1 MPQIRDYTMNYTTV
15 SAVTLSAYSPWD
27 QAGDL
32 LLAVLNATTVG
43 TTARAAHNWS
53 NTACFITSAEISSAN
68 LIVWSFNGSSPITPG
83 LTIQVWPAGTGVSAQ
98 TIITGQLWSNDLPAA
113 NCTIVSG
120 GTVGTA
126 TFTANS
132 VTGSGTGI
140 AVSQFVIG
148 TGVPPTTYVSSIVGN
163 VVTLTQ
169 NFVSN
174 ATGTLS
180 FYSPGQTGTY
190 TVNNP
195 QTVANSTFTGN
206 WSTLYSQSNG
216 TLNSAVLWKISSGNE
231 PDLVFS
237 YNSPTTATQMQGHII
252 AVQDV
257 NPAAPFNGTAL
268 TPAVPVGPS
277 PAIIANTGVITSNAS
292 AIFTANCTTN
302 FLWVSS
308 VLHGALAPGMR
319 LGNPGVGAGVGFTVA
334 NLRIVNQINGQTI
347 SASGTFSASSTNTI
361 TLTSVT
367 GTIAAGN
374 LVGQT
379 TGIAAGTYVTS
390 WFAGNST
397 AILSQNLTGTP
408 SGTIRF
414 FVPGF
419 TGNYTVNQSQ
429 TVTSGSRS
437 AGFDRSTMPRLTTTV
452 NNSMIMYVNVDSTA
466 NIAMIS
472 EGPCIYEQGAD
483 GTAQSQGWSW
493 GILPT
498 AGQTPANVYWHKLGS
513 PNTANAIVTTISIS
527 PPSGGATVI
536 PAYCASDASY
546 MIDPISGSSSYNL
559 NIPPANLTGTQY
571 FGASLNGAAY
581 ITANATI
588 STGGNVDVG
597 INSYHS
603 MALMTGSAT
612 NRRWAGAAWQ
622 QNIFNRTDVTGK
634 NILLHLKS
642 LTPRALQNTDG
653 IGRTGVKGLAFGMAS
668 SATNATAY
676 KVWHV
681 HGQGTI
687 WNAATYVPIV
697 INSDAT
703 KGLISSNGT
712 LNPANIAW
720 YGLFLSGTTSTPQW
734 NFGSHWALDTTVIA
748 GGNSLYPVGLNGVLK
763 AAADGKERLSII
775 TQGAGQAVVL
785 QPIQFGDGGINP
797 LYLNLDS
804 TVIEFPKQYDI
815 PSNQVYYCSADNV
828 VGITYYA
835 GTNDTIIHTNAVIS
849 SQSPFYWR
857 INPLSSGTYQFDG
870 TSVVG
875 AGNILLGPTINFN
888 GMVFGNCVEVLIGG
902 GSITNTTFT
911 RTAAGVGQ
919 GAIKIA
925 ASGQISLQQGLDKLA
940 NCSILYNSL
949 ASGGL
954 HLSLTAGGGSAVT
967 LSTSSLSFFGNNF
980 DIYWNAPVNTPLI
993 LQQTGT
999 QANIAKTWA
1008 AANNNTVI
1016 LPPIRSLIIAG
1027 LIAGS
1032 NVSVYNANTFASP
1045 TVPIAGVNIIP
1056 NILAV
1061 GTGGL
1066 QSPYLYNL
1074 SITNVLSGTIAVG
1087 QTVTGSG
1094 ILPGTTI
1101 IGGGPTVWTLSQDG
1115 ILQPGGTFTFT
1126 DGPSTNQNN
1135 LIISTDTVNAGK
1147 YQAVYAYTYTTAIG
1161 SATGTTLTV
1170 SSLLSGNITI
1180 GQTVSGTGISSGTI
1194 ITAMAQSTGGTGTY
1208 TLSQSATVS
1217 AGTYLTFDTPVN
1229 VVILNNGYQ
1238 ALRPSTSLTYNGTT
1252 VTVVQQLDRQFS
1264 NPS

>member
-1 MPQIRDYTMNYTTV
+1 MPQIRDYTMNYTTLAAT
-15 SAVTLSAYSPWD
+15 SLQTFSPWD

-32 LLAVLNATTVG
+32 MLAVLNFSGSLVG
-43 TTARAAHNWS
+43 AQTWS

-68 LIVWSFNGSSPITPG
+68 LIVWSFNGSTPITPG
-83 LTIQVWPAGTGVSAQ
+83 LTIQVWPAGAGVSAQ
-98 TIITGQLWSNDLPAA
+98 TRITGQLWSNDPPAA
-113 NCTIVSG
+113 NCTVISG
-120 GTVGTA
+120 GTVGTS
-126 TFTANS
+126 TFTANA

-180 FYSPGQTGTY
+180 FYSPGGTGTY

-195 QTVANSTFTGN
+195 QTVANTTFSAN
-206 WSTLYSQSNG
+206 WSTLYSQTNS

-231 PDLVFS
+231 PDSLFS
-237 YNSPTTATQMQGHII
+237 YTTSGQSQGHII
-252 AVQDV
+252 AIQDV
-257 NPAAPFNGTAL
+257 NPAAPFNGTAVV
-268 TPAVPVGPS
+268 PAVPIGPS
-277 PAIIANTGVITSNAS
+277 PAITANVGFITANAS
-292 AIFTANCTTN
+292 ASFTANCTGT
-302 FLWVSS
+302 FLWVSAMTG
-308 VLHGALAPGMR
+308 GALAPGMR
-319 LGNPGVGAGVGFTVA
+319 LGNQRLTGTPFTVA

-390 WFAGNST
+390 WFSGNST

-419 TGNYTVNQSQ
+419 TGNYTINQSQ
-429 TVTSGSRS
+429 TVASGARY

-452 NNSMIMYVNVDSTA
+452 NNSMILYLNVDGVAS
-466 NIAMIS
+466 IPMVL
-472 EGPCIYEQGAD
+472 EGPCVYEQGAD
-483 GTAQSQGWSW
+483 GISQSQGWSW

-498 AGQTPANVYWHKLGS
+498 AGQTPADVYWHKLSNPPTSGA
-513 PNTANAIVTTISIS
+513 NTANAIVTTIGIS

-536 PAYCASDASY
+536 PAYCPSDASY
-546 MIDPISGSSSYNL
+546 LIDPVSGSTGIYNL
-559 NIPPANLTGTQY
+559 NTPPASLTGTQY
-571 FGASLNGAAY
+571 FGATMNGAIY
-581 ITANATI
+581 TTANASI
-588 STGGNVDVG
+588 STSTDVG

-603 MALMTGSAT
+603 MALTTGSSV
-612 NRRWAGAAWQ
+612 NRTWAGTAWQ
-622 QNIFNRTDVTGK
+622 QNIFNRTDATGK

-642 LTPRALQNTDG
+642 LTPRALQNTDS

-697 INSDAT
+697 INSSAT

-712 LNPANIAW
+712 LNPANVAW
-720 YGLFLSGTTSTPQW
+720 YGLFLSGTTSAPSW
-734 NFGSHWALDTTVIA
+734 NFGSQWALDTTVVA

-763 AAADGKERLSII
+763 SVADGKERLSII
-775 TQGAGQAVVL
+775 TQGAGQAIIL
-785 QPIQFGDGGINP
+785 QPIQFGNGGTDQ

-835 GTNDTIIHTNAVIS
+835 GASDTIIQTNAVIS
-849 SQSPFYWR
+849 SQSPYYWR
-857 INPLSSGTYQFDG
+857 FHPSTSASATYQFDG
-870 TSVVG
+870 TYLVG
-875 AGNILLGPTINFN
+875 AGNVVLNSGVNLN
-888 GMVFGNCVEVLIGG
+888 GMVISNCVEILTAGG
-902 GSITNTTFT
+902 TITNTTFT
-911 RTAAGVGQ
+911 RTAATPGQ
-919 GAIKIA
+919 GAVKVAGANQA
-925 ASGQISLQQGLDKLA
+925 ALQTALDKLA
-940 NCSILYNSL
+940 NCSVLFNSL

-954 HLSLTAGGGSAVT
+954 HLICTGAGGSAIT
-967 LSTSSLSFFGNNF
+967 LTTASLSFFGNNF
-980 DIYWNAPVNTPLI
+980 DLYWNAPVNTPLT

-999 QANIAKTWA
+999 QANIAKTSA
-1008 AANNNTVI
+1008 ATNSNTVV
-1016 LPPIRSLIIAG
+1016 LPPVRTLIIAG
-1027 LIAGS
+1027 IIDGS

-1045 TVPIAGVNIIP
+1045 TVPVAGIANVGSTTVN
-1056 NILAV
+1056 
-1061 GTGGL
+1061 T
-1066 QSPYLYNL
+1066 
-1074 SITNVLSGTIAVG
+1074 
-1087 QTVTGSG
+1087 TVS
-1094 ILPGTTI
+1094 
-1101 IGGGPTVWTLSQDG
+1101 
-1115 ILQPGGTFTFT
+1115 
-1126 DGPSTNQNN
+1126 N
-1135 LIISTDTVNAGK
+1135 LIITADTINLGK
-1147 YQAVYAYTYTTAIG
+1147 YQAVYSYVYTTATG
-1161 SATGTTLTV
+1161 SATTTTLTV
-1170 SSLLSGNITI
+1170 GSMLSGNITI
-1180 GQTVSGTGISSGTI
+1180 GQTVSGTGIAAGTTIVGLGSGL
-1194 ITAMAQSTGGTGTY
+1194 GGVGTY

-1229 VVILNNGYQ
+1229 VVVLNNGYQ

-1252 VTVVQQLDRQFS
+1252 VTVAQQLDRQFS